1 LSNFGL
7 RIYHPL
13 TLALSR
19 GVEREKRE
27 RMKGKIL
34 KDSSPYP
41 LPLVERVEGKE
52 KGCYS
57 FLIVE
62 LNIFTFFLFWKISKR
77 NSATFNCS

>member
-1 LSNFGL
+1 M
-7 RIYHPL
+7 PL

-41 LPLVERVEGKE
+41 LPRG
-52 KGCYS
+52 
-57 FLIVE
+57 
-62 LNIFTFFLFWKISKR
+62 
-77 NSATFNCS
+77 